1 MKVAGEVF
9 ARQTEQRRGMSA
21 TERAANPAMR
31 AIETDPQNM
40 MAGVT
45 IDNMTAPRAE
55 IAPQAAMA
63 DPFQMQVPQS
73 TIPGI

>member
-9 ARQTEQRRGMSA
+9 ARQTEQRRGLNVA
-21 TERAANPAMR
+21 ERIENPAMK
-31 AIETDPQNM
+31 AIETDRENRA
-40 MAGVT
+40 AGIT
-45 IDNMTAPRAE
+45 IDNMTAPR
-55 IAPQAAMA
+55 PSVSQDAMT